1 MLGVA
6 LLILLLLAIYRA
18 STHIYYD
25 VLWKKNIKIY
35 QEALSDVYHEIVS
48 NIEHVKKLG
57 NLLNPI
63 SGIGLEDIW
72 LTRIGDI
79 KVKDN
84 KSLTNILED
93 QDVKSVF
100 DFVLSKH
107 YPIKESILTYHF
119 TISLLQNVN
128 IPIIEEKRN
137 KTFSF
142 L

>member
-18 STHIYYD
+18 STHIYYS

-93 QDVKSVF
+93 
-100 DFVLSKH
+100 
-107 YPIKESILTYHF
+107 
-119 TISLLQNVN
+119 
-128 IPIIEEKRN
+128 
-137 KTFSF
+137 
-142 L
+142 